1 MNGDMI
7 TLNDRRDDSSDRSI
21 LGDSGIKQTR
31 EISVTY
37 EAGQS
42 ERDER
47 SLANQVDIFHH

>member
-7 TLNDRRDDSSDRSI
+7 TLNDRRDDASDRSI

-42 ERDER
+42 ERHER